1 MKNLFYIEKRDESG
15 WDNGNGSYIQFQ
27 GKRRMIQGK
36 LKIDTE
42 KVGDGNFWM
51 MQRGLFIKAHYT
63 EEDMFKARM
72 YNEAEVLEDGEVVE
86 ITRIKD
92 TGAKFELV
100 SKKKYKFI
108 AVGDYSDCGKF
119 EEIAG

>member
-1 MKNLFYIEKRDESG
+1 MKTLFYIEKRDETG
-15 WDNGNGSYIQFQ
+15 WDRGCGSYIQFQ

-51 MQRGLFIKAHYT
+51 IQRGLYIKAEYSMKDRI
-63 EEDMFKARM
+63 EQQR
-72 YNEAEVLEDGEVVE
+72 YNEAEILEDGETVE
-86 ITRIKD
+86 IMRILDKGD
-92 TGAKFELV
+92 SMEPV
-100 SKKKYKFI
+100 SKKQYKFI

-119 EEIAG
+119 EAID